1 VVGCREVP
9 VFEDQI
15 RSIVIDLLVLLAD
28 EDYESIMERCSNSHL
43 TGDHLRTAIREYGRK
58 VVAPPADYANINMG
72 EVEEATPPTWWVVA
86 DLWTEEEG
94 RSDLSLELTIAFAPS
109 GPVIE
114 IDGLRV
120 L

>member
-1 VVGCREVP
+1 VEGCRE

-28 EDYESIMERCSNSHL
+28 EDYESIMERCSSSHL
-43 TGDHLRTAIREYGRK
+43 KGDHLRTAIRDYGRK
-58 VVAPPADYANINMG
+58 VIAPPADYANINMG
-72 EVEEATPPTWWVVA
+72 EVEEEVTFPTWWVVA
-86 DLWTEEEG
+86 ELWTEEEG

-114 IDGLRV
+114 IDGLHV

>member
-1 VVGCREVP
+1 VSVS
-9 VFEDQI
+9 EDQI

-28 EDYESIMERCSNSHL
+28 GDYESIMERCGGSRLN
-43 TGDHLRTAIREYGRK
+43 GDDLQAAIRDYGRK
-58 VVAPPADYANINMG
+58 VIAPPGDYAHVNMG
-72 EVEEATPPTWWVVA
+72 EVEAATVPTWWVVA

-114 IDGLRV
+114 IDNLHV

>member
-1 VVGCREVP
+1 VP

-28 EDYESIMERCSNSHL
+28 EDYDSVMERCGNSGM
-43 TGDHLRTAIREYGRK
+43 TSDELRTAIRDYGRK
-58 VVAPPADYANINMG
+58 VIAPPADYACINTY
-72 EVEEATPPTWWVVA
+72 ERESTAVPTWAVEA

-94 RSDLSLELTIAFAPS
+94 RSDLTLSVTIAFEPS
-109 GPVIE
+109 GPTVRL
-114 IDGLRV
+114 DNLHV

>member
-1 VVGCREVP
+1 MPE
-9 VFEDQI
+9 FESQI
-15 RSIVIDLLVLLAD
+15 RSIVVDLLVLLAD
-28 EDYESIMERCSNSHL
+28 GDYQSIMERCAGSPVSG
-43 TGDHLRTAIREYGRK
+43 GDLEIAIREYGRK
-58 VVAPPADYANINMG
+58 VIAPPADYAHINMG
-72 EVEEATPPTWWVVA
+72 EVEAVSIPTWWVVA

-114 IDGLRV
+114 IDNLHV